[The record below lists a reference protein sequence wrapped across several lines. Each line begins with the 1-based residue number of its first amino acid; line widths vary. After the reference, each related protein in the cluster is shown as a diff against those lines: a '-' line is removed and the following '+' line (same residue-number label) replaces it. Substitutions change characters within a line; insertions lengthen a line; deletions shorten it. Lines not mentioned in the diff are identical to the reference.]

1 LAMYRSGVSFIVLPV
16 KKERPGKVIELATRP
31 DMYQICGVPAP
42 PDKLVSTL
50 SLHKQR
56 QPYLT

>member
-1 LAMYRSGVSFIVLPV
+1 V
-16 KKERPGKVIELATRP
+16 KKEGPGKVIELAIRP

-42 PDKLVSTL
+42 PKELVSTL

-56 QPYLT
+56 QPRST